1 MSSTSS
7 TSALFTPLQFTGVSQ
22 FSTDFQSI
30 LSRAVSIAQ
39 LPVTQLQNQE
49 TSIAQQ
55 ETDLTTLGSAVSAVG
70 SALKTL
76 GSLGTSGSLSA
87 TSSDTSVV
95 TATSTGA
102 SSSATSYSI
111 TNVTSLATAA
121 SENSKTAY
129 RDSTST
135 AVSTTGTMQLTVGSH
150 TYPISLTSSTN
161 NLSGLKDAINA
172 SGAPVTASILTTSS
186 GNYLSVS
193 ATATGSTTLKLVDDP
208 SGTATG
214 FLTATNQGTNTNFT
228 LNGIAVSEAGT
239 TVNDVIPGISLDF
252 KGTST
257 TNETVTVS
265 NSTDRSQISSALQT
279 LVSAYNTLATDEGSY
294 MGTNAGS
301 LGGNSIIYQ
310 IRQAMSSIVQYQ
322 GGTGGMTNLANLGIE
337 MDVSGQMSFNSTTF
351 SGLSDSQIS
360 SSLSLLGTSTTGL
373 GGLQNSFT
381 AITDSSTGTIAEQE
395 AQWKTTTTRLQDQIS
410 TKITQIQAM
419 EQTLNLQLAAA
430 DTSIANL
437 ASQQNTLTASIKSL
451 DFTSYGYNDTNT
463 SSSS

>member
-7 TSALFTPLQFTGVSQ
+7 TSSLFTPLQFTGVSQ
-22 FSTDFQSI
+22 FSSDFQSI

-39 LPVTQLQNQE
+39 LPVTQLQNQMN
-49 TSIAQQ
+49 SISQQ

-70 SALKTL
+70 SALKTI
-76 GSLGTSGSLSA
+76 GSLGSSGSLSA
-87 TSSDTSVV
+87 SSSDTSVV
-95 TATSTGA
+95 TATSSGA
-102 SSSATSYSI
+102 NSSATSYAI
-111 TNVTSLATAA
+111 TEVTSLASAA
-121 SENSKTAY
+121 SENSNVSYSNTA
-129 RDSTST
+129 
-135 AVSTTGTMQLTVGSH
+135 AVSTTGTMRLTLGSQS
-150 TYPISLTSSTN
+150 YNLTLPTGKN
-161 NLSGLKDAINA
+161 NLAGLKDAINA

-193 ATATGSTTLKLVDDP
+193 ATATGATTLKLVDDP
-208 SGTATG
+208 SGAATS
-214 FLTATNQGTNTNFT
+214 FLTSANQGANTNFK

-239 TVNDVIPGISLDF
+239 TVNDVIPGISLKF
-252 KGTST
+252 NGTSSSG
-257 TNETVTVS
+257 ETVTVS
-265 NSTDRSQISSALQT
+265 NSIDRNQISSALQT
-279 LVSAYNTLATDEGSY
+279 LVSAYNTLASDEGSY
-294 MGTNAGS
+294 MGQNAGS
-301 LGGNSIIYQ
+301 LSGNGIIYQ

-337 MDVSGQMSFNSTTF
+337 MSTTGQMSFNSTSFNALT
-351 SGLSDSQIS
+351 DTQIS
-360 SSLSLLGTSTTGL
+360 SSLSLLGSSTTGL

-395 AQWKTTTTRLQDQIS
+395 AQWKTTATRLQDQIS
-410 TKITQIQAM
+410 AKITQIQAM